1 MSAAPTIYT
10 LAEDVL
16 RLHALLL
23 DAECT
28 EETIDQAI
36 TEFLRGAGTEKL
48 EQYCKLI
55 RSLGREAKAIREEE
69 KDLAAKR
76 KARENAEERM
86 KGRLQMVLEAGGLSK
101 IDAGVFSIALQNNP
115 PALTIDEGTDLPD
128 ELMIVP
134 PPVPNKDLIRERLE
148 AGEEIPGCRLT
159 QGRHVRI
166 R

>member
-23 DAECT
+23 DSECT
-28 EETIDQAI
+28 EETINEAI
-36 TEFLRGAGTEKL
+36 TAFLENAGAEKL

-55 RSLGREAKAIREEE
+55 RSMGREATAIRDEE

-76 KARENAEERM
+76 KARENAAERM
-86 KGRLQMVLEAGGLSK
+86 KDRLRMVLEAGGLTK
-101 IDAGVFSIALQNNP
+101 VDAGVFSIALQNNP
-115 PALTIDEGTDLPD
+115 VALQIDEGANLPD
-128 ELMIVP
+128 ELMIIP
-134 PPVPNKDLIRERLE
+134 QPVPNSALIKERLE

>member
-10 LAEDVL
+10 LQEDVL

-28 EETIDQAI
+28 EETVVQAI
-36 TEFLRGAGTEKL
+36 TAFLESAGAEKL

-55 RSLGREAKAIREEE
+55 RSMDREAKAIREEE

-76 KARENAEERM
+76 RARENAIERM
-86 KGRLQMVLEAGGLSK
+86 KGGLQMLLETAGQTK
-101 IDAGVFSIALQNNP
+101 VAAGVFTVALQDNP
-115 PALTIDEGTDLPD
+115 AALTIDEGAEIPA
-128 ELMIVP
+128 ELMVVP
-134 PPVPNKDLIRERLE
+134 DPVPNSSLIKERLE

-159 QGRHVRI
+159 RGRHVRI